1 VTSYLLSWLRSKFGA
16 SDLETFER
24 LHPYD
29 WLLWEAG
36 PWHPPERTGLTLL
49 AAGPGAPPKG
59 TGESLAIA
67 LRANPRR
74 PHITIGRGQ
83 ENDVV
88 VDDATLSRVHLVLMR
103 LESGGWS
110 VRDAGSSNGTRLN
123 GRALEVGTPAPLP
136 SGARLEAGSVHLTF
150 LSSADF
156 LQRLKGPLGQLP
168 A

>member
-1 VTSYLLSWLRSKFGA
+1 VTSYLLSWLRSKFGT
-16 SDLETFER
+16 SDLETFAR
-24 LHPYD
+24 LHPND

-59 TGESLAIA
+59 AGESLAIA
-67 LRANPRR
+67 LRHNPRR
-74 PHITIGRGQ
+74 PYVTVGRGP

-103 LESGGWS
+103 LEAGGWS
-110 VRDAGSSNGTRLN
+110 VRDAGSSNGTRLD
-123 GRALEVGTPAPLP
+123 GRALEAGTPAPLP

-150 LSSADF
+150 LEPADF
-156 LQRLKGPLGQLP
+156 LRRLKALP
-168 A
+168 GKPG